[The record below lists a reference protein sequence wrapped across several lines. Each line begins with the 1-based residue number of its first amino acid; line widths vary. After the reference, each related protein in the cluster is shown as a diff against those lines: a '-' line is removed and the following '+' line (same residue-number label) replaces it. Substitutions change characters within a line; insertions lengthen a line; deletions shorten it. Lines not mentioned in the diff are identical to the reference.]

1 MTTATNAIIKA
12 RPSAYAFIN
21 PKSIVRKPG
30 HNPRFEF
37 GEIAELARSIVENG
51 MLMAIRVKK
60 LNDGTF
66 ELVDG
71 DRRLTAVELLIKEG
85 RGEQILIEGIP
96 AVMVDK
102 DQDEVTGLIQMF
114 EANTGK
120 PFLPLEEAAA
130 FKAMRDAGMTIE
142 QIAQKVQRAH
152 MHVINTLALIDA
164 APELQAAVAKGEV
177 KATQAKRIAVVARGD
192 KRKQAELA
200 KKAAEANKSGDRKAR
215 AKVDDEIE
223 QQRVAKAEAKGKTV
237 KMRALSDDAL
247 SEKGARLAKHFESLL
262 KEAKIDPATFDLRK
276 WVEEDEKLAVA
287 FTFGALE
294 ALKAAAGLKITLE
307 V

>member
-1 MTTATNAIIKA
+1 VDIVLIDGIFQFAGDELVLVD
-12 RPSAYAFIN
+12 
-21 PKSIVRKPG
+21 IVRPD
-30 HNPRFEF
+30 NERRE
-37 GEIAELARSIVENG
+37 ERIL
-51 MLMAIRVKK
+51 
-60 LNDGTF
+60 T
-66 ELVDG
+66 
-71 DRRLTAVELLIKEG
+71 DRL
-85 RGEQILIEGIP
+85 
-96 AVMVDK
+96 
-102 DQDEVTGLIQMF
+102 
-114 EANTGK
+114 
-120 PFLPLEEAAA
+120 
-130 FKAMRDAGMTIE
+130 
-142 QIAQKVQRAH
+142 
-152 MHVINTLALIDA
+152 DA

-192 KRKQAELA
+192 KKKQAELA
-200 KKAAEANKSGDRKAR
+200 KKAAEANKSGNKKAR